1 MSYRETKEIKEKS
14 KKRADS
20 IMYQILPNES
30 FLIQRNCAGCGK
42 SNVFFNTDCFRVNAN
57 GNKIDVW
64 LIYQCK
70 DCKHTY
76 NLTVYERQK
85 PESISKTEYE
95 KFLENNRET
104 SFYYGT
110 NVSFFAK
117 NKASILWNDISYRI
131 EEQKKEEKKEKEIEG
146 NLRAERSSVLEEENR
161 DRGIHETKS
170 FRKIEIKNP
179 YGLKLRTD
187 KIITE
192 VLGISR
198 PQLKKYRESDRI
210 EMEEDK
216 QKHIIRIYVKD
227 FDF

>member
-20 IMYQILPNES
+20 IIYQILPNES

-76 NLTVYERQK
+76 NLTVYKRQK

-131 EEQKKEEKKEKEIEG
+131 EEQKKEEKEIEG
-146 NLRAERSSVLEEENR
+146 KE
-161 DRGIHETKS
+161 
-170 FRKIEIKNP
+170 IEIKNP

-192 VLGISR
+192 VLAISR
-198 PQLKKYRESDRI
+198 SQLKKYLESDRI
-210 EMEEDK
+210 KMEEDK
-216 QKHIIRIYVKD
+216 QKHIIRLYVKD

>member
-20 IMYQILPNES
+20 IIYQILPNES

-76 NLTVYERQK
+76 NLTVYKRQK

-131 EEQKKEEKKEKEIEG
+131 EEQKKEEKEIEG
-146 NLRAERSSVLEEENR
+146 KE
-161 DRGIHETKS
+161 
-170 FRKIEIKNP
+170 IEIKNP
-179 YGLKLRTD
+179 YGLKLCTD

-192 VLGISR
+192 VLAISR
-198 PQLKKYRESDRI
+198 SQLKKYLESDRI
-210 EMEEDK
+210 KMEEDK
-216 QKHIIRIYVKD
+216 QKHIIRLYVKD